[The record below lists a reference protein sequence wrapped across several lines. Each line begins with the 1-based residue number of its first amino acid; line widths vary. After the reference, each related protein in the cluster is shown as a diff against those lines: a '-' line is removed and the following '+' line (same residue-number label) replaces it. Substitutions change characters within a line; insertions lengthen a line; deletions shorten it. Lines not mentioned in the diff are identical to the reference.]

1 MFSVIK
7 GKQFLYPAL
16 WDKPLSYTSNRIK
29 KNPGHDWRQKL
40 LNVMR
45 FCRFS
50 EVPTEILQLCA
61 FSNLY

>member
-29 KNPGHDWRQKL
+29 TNPGHDWRQKITERNEIL
-40 LNVMR
+40 SFLGGANRNTSVMR
-45 FCRFS
+45 FF
-50 EVPTEILQLCA
+50 
-61 FSNLY
+61 